1 MKDIE
6 LPRPYVLSIA
16 GFDPSG
22 GAGVLADIKTFEGNR
37 VYGLGVCS
45 ALTFQHESAFEGLK
59 WMSAEDLDLQL
70 QVLFGKYE
78 IDFVKIGLVENLQ
91 SLYRIIGGIKKY
103 APHCSII
110 WDPIL
115 KASAGFT
122 FHDKI
127 DFTLL
132 HLICK
137 ELYLLTP
144 NLPEALALGTSESAE
159 LNAAALSEFCHV
171 FLKGGHNPNQ
181 VGDDFLYLRG
191 GKRIAYK
198 SAGNRIF
205 PKHGSGC
212 VLSSA
217 IAAKLAKGIELEKAC
232 LLAKDYTLGVLESNN
247 SLLGYHILS

>member
-6 LPRPYVLSIA
+6 LPRPFALSIA

-22 GAGVLADIKTFEGNR
+22 GAGLLADIKTFEGNR

-45 ALTFQHESAFEGLK
+45 TLTFQHESVFEGLK
-59 WMSAEDLDLQL
+59 WMSAEEIASQL
-70 QVLFGKYE
+70 KVLFGKYE
-78 IDFVKIGLVENLQ
+78 IEYIKIGLIENLDI
-91 SLYRIIGGIKKY
+91 LYRTIGLIKKY
-103 APHCSII
+103 APHCFII

-127 DFTLL
+127 DFALL

-137 ELYLLTP
+137 ELCLITP
-144 NLPEALALGTSESAE
+144 NIPEALALGTSESAD
-159 LNAAALSEFCHV
+159 LNAAALSEFCNV
-171 FLKGGHNPNQ
+171 YLKGGHNPRQ
-181 VGDDFLYLRG
+181 LGDDYLYLKG

-212 VLSSA
+212 VLSAA
-217 IAAKLAKGIELEKAC
+217 ITAKLAKGIELEKAC
-232 LLAKDYTLGVLESNN
+232 LLAKEYTLGVLESNN